1 MGLNGNDRLSLMAL
15 IRKLIQASR
24 DHNIET
30 TLTTIAAHDSYSK
43 EMLARKADGWKTDK
57 IRITK
62 EDVSQLGDTVIT
74 ADFHHKD
81 MVTFLKEQYGNKE
94 CQGYFALQF
103 KEERTE
109 GGDRCYDDVHN
120 CELWEQI
127 EKRVRRDHPNPVATG
142 RPPML
147 AALQLYSDKTLLN
160 MKGVNSHPI
169 RASLLNVSYGKRIK
183 NLVDVGYFPK
193 VEFPVGLNDVACRR
207 IKLHVLS
214 KCLTVLLEKLKRLS
228 FTGIDI
234 LDPWGMQQKVF
245 PFLFNYAVDHPEV
258 MDLTC
263 NKDGMEPCN
272 LCHVPKDKLLQ
283 IQRAWSIKTEKEQRA
298 LLDKYW
304 QLNNNT
310 EGEKL
315 CKDLS
320 FHYAV
325 VPSGLWGFAYG
336 ENSALGGSQQ
346 AFAYESM
353 HADALG
359 VFLYIIDFIPAC
371 LSQQSASSIRIV
383 NERMRLMPRATD
395 FNLPFCD
402 SKYIPDH

>member
-1 MGLNGNDRLSLMAL
+1 MVGHEQNRRRVGRQENAFEIAVLLSPTNNVTHPAAHTAHHLQTGQRSREEFEEGEHEDDVDEQNLQADVDLEVWKFTTLCNNGMGLNGNDRLSLMAL

-30 TLTTIAAHDSYSK
+30 TLTTIAAHDSYNK
-43 EMLARKADGWKTDK
+43 EMLARKADGWKIEK

-94 CQGYFALQF
+94 YQGYFALQF

-169 RASLLNVSYGKRIK
+169 RATLLNVSYGKRIK

-193 VEFPVGLNDVACRR
+193 VEFPIYAMPSFCF
-207 IKLHVLS
+207 S
-214 KCLTVLLEKLKRLS
+214 KR
-228 FTGIDI
+228 
-234 LDPWGMQQKVF
+234 
-245 PFLFNYAVDHPEV
+245 
-258 MDLTC
+258 
-263 NKDGMEPCN
+263 
-272 LCHVPKDKLLQ
+272 
-283 IQRAWSIKTEKEQRA
+283 
-298 LLDKYW
+298 
-304 QLNNNT
+304 
-310 EGEKL
+310 
-315 CKDLS
+315 
-320 FHYAV
+320 
-325 VPSGLWGFAYG
+325 VPSL
-336 ENSALGGSQQ
+336 
-346 AFAYESM
+346 
-353 HADALG
+353 H
-359 VFLYIIDFIPAC
+359 
-371 LSQQSASSIRIV
+371 
-383 NERMRLMPRATD
+383 
-395 FNLPFCD
+395 
-402 SKYIPDH
+402 SKR